1 MEVRLNAKAS
11 TEVTRDWAQS
21 HVAGMNVVGLVTAE
35 SLIGGRVKPIGN
47 EHASAY
53 CTLLGKN
60 TSSHLEVASL
70 GEHMARNIAHP

>member
-1 MEVRLNAKAS
+1 
-11 TEVTRDWAQS
+11 
-21 HVAGMNVVGLVTAE
+21 MNVVGLVTAE

-60 TSSHLEVASL
+60 TSSRLEAAYL
-70 GEHMARNIAHP
+70 GEHKARNIAHP

>member
-1 MEVRLNAKAS
+1 
-11 TEVTRDWAQS
+11 
-21 HVAGMNVVGLVTAE
+21 MNVVGLVTAE

-53 CTLLGKN
+53 CSLLGKN
-60 TSSHLEVASL
+60 TSSHLEAASL